1 MKANI
6 ISKLEELLA
15 NADMSAVANKVKD
28 LQREYEQAFSKEMEA
43 AKQEFVDEGGKA
55 RDFIYAKSAED
66 SKIIDLFDKFRKQK
80 KQQDDKLA
88 DEQNKNLEVK
98 KQIIKDISDLSQLE
112 VNIGSAIKKLQ
123 ELQLKW
129 KETGAVS
136 THKYKELQAEYSKAV
151 ESFNYNI
158 NIFKQLQD
166 HDFKKNVDLKQE
178 ILAKMNALL
187 ENENV
192 KDVEQL
198 IKVYRNDWEE
208 VGPVVQEKWGELKAA
223 YKTVVDSIYAKIKVY
238 YGEIEDRKKHN
249 LDAKKALV
257 EKAKTFTAEI
267 PQTEDAWKKRTEKL
281 IKIQEEY
288 KTIGYTEK
296 APGDFV
302 YREFRTACDE
312 FFDKKKDFYAVV
324 KEKNA
329 DAKKQKQAL
338 IEKAEALQT
347 QTENWKETSEKL
359 IRLQDSWKKI
369 PTAGPEESRLF
380 QRFRKACNA
389 FFDAKKTHFEAK
401 DNEFA
406 GNLVVKEELLTKL
419 NSYTLTGEAST
430 DKENLRKFSEEW
442 TSAGMVPFKEKQRL
456 NDIFYKRLDELYDS
470 VITNQSEKFLLKFT
484 NKLERFKTAMDSE
497 TLFKKEKDFLRKNID
512 EIVNNIRTYENNMG
526 FFKNAKGK
534 NDFITEIENKVE
546 HEKAKLQDFKDRMKL
561 LNDAMDI
568 MRVHS

>member
-88 DEQNKNLEVK
+88 DEQNKNLEIK

-223 YKTVVDSIYAKIKVY
+223 YKTVVDAIYAKIKVY
-238 YGEIEDRKKHN
+238 YGEIEDRKKSN

-257 EKAKTFTAEI
+257 EKAKSFTAEI
-267 PQTEDAWKKRTEKL
+267 PQTEDAWKKRTEEL

-296 APGDFV
+296 APGDLV

-329 DAKKQKQAL
+329 DAKKQKVAL

-369 PTAGPEESRLF
+369 PTAGLRNQDYSNVLEKRVM
-380 QRFRKACNA
+380 
-389 FFDAKKTHFEAK
+389 HF
-401 DNEFA
+401 
-406 GNLVVKEELLTKL
+406 LM
-419 NSYTLTGEAST
+419 
-430 DKENLRKFSEEW
+430 LRKHIL
-442 TSAGMVPFKEKQRL
+442 KQR
-456 NDIFYKRLDELYDS
+456 IMS
-470 VITNQSEKFLLKFT
+470 
-484 NKLERFKTAMDSE
+484 
-497 TLFKKEKDFLRKNID
+497 
-512 EIVNNIRTYENNMG
+512 
-526 FFKNAKGK
+526 
-534 NDFITEIENKVE
+534 
-546 HEKAKLQDFKDRMKL
+546 LQVTWL
-561 LNDAMDI
+561 
-568 MRVHS
+568 